1 MELLLLGCCFGM
13 LFGFG
18 AGLLFRSAMDSHK
31 RKKEQAAKH
40 RMYLTIKELEIEK
53 IMFEMQK
60 RELDKMNNIIP
71 FKKRQEDDTIGE

>member
-18 AGLLFRSAMDSHK
+18 TGLLFRSAMDSHK
-31 RKKEQAAKH
+31 RKKEQASKH
-40 RMYLTIKELEIEK
+40 RMCLAIKELEIEK

>member
-1 MELLLLGCCFGM
+1 MELILLGCCFGAI
-13 LFGFG
+13 FGFG
-18 AGLLFRSAMDSHK
+18 VGLLFRSAMDSHK
-31 RKKEQAAKH
+31 TRKEQEAKQ

>member
-1 MELLLLGCCFGM
+1 M

-18 AGLLFRSAMDSHK
+18 TGLLFRSAMDSHK

-53 IMFEMQK
+53 IMFEML
-60 RELDKMNNIIP
+60 RKMMV
-71 FKKRQEDDTIGE
+71 RV